1 MKPISLTYRN
11 TAFDIPNG
19 WEQLTPEQY
28 QHLVD
33 NILLASQGKLSP
45 GEVRMR
51 YVCDVMGWNIG
62 KFRTEDQLENLV
74 VLSQMVS
81 FIFLITYPKD
91 SEAVARLTDEEY
103 REARRTDP
111 FHLSF
116 PHAEDLRKEDYR
128 YEVDWCFCKQLVPEV
143 SVGKRVFTGYEI
155 NTGFGMLTTSL
166 TALQYIEA
174 RALLGNGADTLPLL
188 ASILYYPGP
197 YDSEDAHRKADLFS
211 DVPQN
216 VLAAIAYNFTAF
228 NNFLM
233 TKTEYSILTEFTSQR
248 AREISTDA
256 ADALYDLS
264 SDGLGDAQHVERLN
278 LLTYLRILRKK
289 TIESVRR
296 LSAAGEDPG
305 KIANTTGLDVTTIM
319 KIL

>member
-116 PHAEDLRKEDYR
+116 
-128 YEVDWCFCKQLVPEV
+128 LVPEV

-305 KIANTTGLDVTTIM
+305 KIANTTGLDITTIT

>member
-1 MKPISLTYRN
+1 M
-11 TAFDIPNG
+11 A
-19 WEQLTPEQY
+19 
-28 QHLVD
+28 
-33 NILLASQGKLSP
+33 
-45 GEVRMR
+45 
-51 YVCDVMGWNIG
+51 
-62 KFRTEDQLENLV
+62 QLEILAHHRTAQVEIAVLHAQLVTAIGIVFDGEWWGSALADDIEFTDDNL
-74 VLSQMVS
+74 
-81 FIFLITYPKD
+81 D
-91 SEAVARLTDEEY
+91 VAR
-103 REARRTDP
+103 RQ
-111 FHLSF
+111 
-116 PHAEDLRKEDYR
+116 LRI
-128 YEVDWCFCKQLVPEV
+128 L
-143 SVGKRVFTGYEI
+143 GIT
-155 NTGFGMLTTSL
+155 
-166 TALQYIEA
+166 
-174 RALLGNGADTLPLL
+174 LGNGADTLPLL

-305 KIANTTGLDVTTIM
+305 KIANTTGLDITTIT